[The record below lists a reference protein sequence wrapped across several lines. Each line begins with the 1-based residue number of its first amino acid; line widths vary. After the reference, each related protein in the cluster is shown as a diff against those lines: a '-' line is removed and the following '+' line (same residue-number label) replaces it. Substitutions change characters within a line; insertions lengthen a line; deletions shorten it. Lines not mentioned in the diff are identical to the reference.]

1 METLIDNAPATAQPA
16 GAQNEIARYLRAQQS
31 KSLLRFITCG
41 SVDDGKSTLIGRL
54 LYESKM
60 LFEDQ
65 LAQLEADS
73 KKMGTQGENLDF
85 ALLVDGL
92 AAEREQGITI
102 DVAYRFFATD
112 KRKFIVADT
121 PGHEQYTR
129 NMVTGAST
137 ADLAILLVDAR
148 RGVQTQTRR
157 HSYLVAT
164 LGIRRVVLAVNK
176 LDMVDYSRDVHTRIE
191 KEYREFARQ
200 IGLTDIVCIPMSAL
214 RGDNITEPSA
224 NTPWYQGPTLMDHLE
239 SVPID
244 HAPAQDEA
252 FRLPVQWVNRPNLD
266 FRGFAGTVSAGVIRR
281 GDRVRAL
288 PSGRESRVTAI
299 VGAGGECEQAMRG
312 QAVTLTLADEID
324 ISRGDVLAC
333 TEDPPAVADQ
343 FEATLVWMNEDAML
357 PGRPYLLKLGT
368 RTVGVTVAQPKYK
381 VNVNTLEHLAARTL
395 ELNEIGVCNLH
406 LDQAVAFDPYARNRE
421 LGGFILIDRLTN
433 NTVGAGML
441 HFALRRAQN
450 VHWQAIDVDRRAHA
464 ALKHQSP
471 RIVWF
476 TGLSGAGKS
485 TIANLVEKR
494 LHALGHHT
502 YLLDGDNVR
511 HGLNKDL
518 GFSEA
523 DRIENIRRVAEV
535 ARLMLDAGLIVL
547 VSFISPFR
555 SEREMARA
563 LAGDGEFIEVFID
576 TPLAVAEQRD
586 PKGLYRKARRGELKN
601 FTGIDSPYE
610 PPEHPEIR
618 IDTTG
623 DTAEQ
628 AAERIVA
635 WLRDRP

>member
-1 METLIDNAPATAQPA
+1 MQTLIDNAPATAQPA

-176 LDMVDYSRDVHTRIE
+176 LDMVDYSREVHTRIE

-214 RGDNITEPSA
+214 CGDNITEPSA

-244 HAPAQDEA
+244 HVPAQDEA

-266 FRGFAGTVSAGVIRR
+266 FRGFAGTVSAGVVRR

-299 VGAGGECEQAMRG
+299 VGAAGECEQAMRG

-333 TEDPPAVADQ
+333 AEDPPAVADQ